1 MPKAPAES
9 FPLIAAI
16 DLGSNSFHMVLA
28 KADHGEIRI
37 LERLGEKV
45 QLAAGLDEERQ
56 LSEEAMQRGLD
67 CLRRFGQ
74 LIQGLPQGAVRIVGQ
89 RILTSQRLELLVRPD
104 KGVSAES
111 VRIHRLRERDLEG
124 GLPKDEAMRR
134 LMRFIGSRPLVGY
147 YLEFDVAML
156 NRALAPLLGTGLPQ
170 QQVEISGMYYDY
182 KLAQIQHQAHL
193 GSPQIDL
200 RFDTLMQDL
209 GLPQRDAHDALNDAV
224 MAALAFIKLRRLLH
238 LKQV

>member
-1 MPKAPAES
+1 MSAQLPGWLPTRWAQLRRQWLRRRLRAAE
-9 FPLIAAI
+9 FAC
-16 DLGSNSFHMVLA
+16 VLEPPPPNEWVA
-28 KADHGEIRI
+28 
-37 LERLGEKV
+37 
-45 QLAAGLDEERQ
+45 
-56 LSEEAMQRGLD
+56 LD
-67 CLRRFGQ
+67 CETT
-74 LIQGLPQGAVRIVGQ
+74 GLNTRTDAIISVGAVRIVGDK
-89 RILTSQRLELLVRPD
+89 ILTSQRLELLICPD
-104 KGVSAES
+104 KQVSADS
-111 VRIHRLRERDLEG
+111 VRVHRLRQQDLQD
-124 GLPKDEAMRR
+124 GLPLDEAMRR
-134 LMRFIGSRPLVGY
+134 LLHFIGSRPLVGY

-224 MAALAFIKLRRLLH
+224 MAALAFIKLRVLRGEAG
-238 LKQV
+238 